1 MPNPSYY
8 FNLFKKF
15 QVLDHVS
22 SQSVHGN
29 PGAPTGGFNLN
40 DPNSPFN
47 ATFIGGTPITVG
59 DFVPANNPLWAILNA
74 RAMGVNPFP
83 ASVVIPGGAQAG
95 TGPWPAMPPGPTNT
109 GPFAEF
115 QTNAPVKLL
124 DVFANWIT
132 GHQVR
137 DIPTSVIAAKPPP
150 LNVGLDPGVALF
162 VCSMPGDT
170 GVRPGVPPNFWATSL
185 ISLVDPNTGNTVNPA
200 SLTAAADYNL
210 VAVIGNRGN
219 AGGGRYLNHP
229 PAIEAAASVM
239 VWNSFDSPGVELPA
253 LSNLDVNSN
262 AGLYEQYFLRPGDY
276 DIAGWHLNVQTV
288 FNGIIAALTDAV
300 NKGLNLGGLS
310 PRDWVLAQPAHL
322 CAKVVIRGET
332 INQPFPIFGVDTP
345 DTNRRIAQKNLAP
358 FDAGITATDPNPN
371 IIWKNFIVGQPLFF
385 RVLKG
390 EGKHRLVL
398 NHQLPAGA
406 TQVFIAVPAKTFEEH
421 VRTGGGLRGLE
432 VVPDTKLP
440 QVGRYRGKPFPDAV
454 ILQQTNRA
462 AEIQL
467 PQLEELQYLGM
478 ALGIEYDREKL
489 RDGPLG
495 DLTIAQHSILP
506 VLKPGTRSF
515 DLEEKIVGG
524 FTLQVRATD
533 AHAGPRGRIE
543 FPEN

>member
-1 MPNPSYY
+1 M
-8 FNLFKKF
+8 
-15 QVLDHVS
+15 
-22 SQSVHGN
+22 
-29 PGAPTGGFNLN
+29 GGFNLN
-40 DPNSPFN
+40 DPNAPFN
-47 ATFIGGTPITVG
+47 ATFKGTPITPG

-74 RAMGVNPFP
+74 RANGVNSFP
-83 ASVVIPGGAQAG
+83 ASVVIPNGAQAG
-95 TGPWPAMPPGPTNT
+95 TGPWPAMPTGPTNT
-109 GPFAEF
+109 GAFAEF

-132 GHQVR
+132 GGQVR
-137 DIPTSVIAAKPPP
+137 DIPTDAIAAKPPP
-150 LNVGLDPGVALF
+150 LVAGLDPGVALF

-170 GVRPGVPPNFWATSL
+170 GVRPGVPPDFWATSL
-185 ISLVDPNTGNTVNPA
+185 IFLVDPKTGLTINPNPP

-229 PAIEAAASVM
+229 PAVETAASVM

-300 NKGLNLGGLS
+300 NNGLDLGGSS
-310 PRDWVLAQPAHL
+310 PRDWVLNQPAHL

-332 INQPFPIFGVDTP
+332 NGQTFPIFGVDTP
-345 DTNRRIAQKNLAP
+345 DTNRRIGQKNLAP
-358 FDAGITATDPNPN
+358 FDLGITTTDPNPN

-385 RVLKG
+385 RIMHG

-398 NHQLPAGA
+398 NHRLPEGA
-406 TQVFIAVPAKTFEEH
+406 TQVFIAIPTKTFQEY
-421 VRTGGGLRGLE
+421 VRKGGGLRGLR
-432 VVPDTKLP
+432 VVRDTTLP

-478 ALGIEYDREKL
+478 SLGIEYDTRQLK
-489 RDGPLG
+489 DGPLG
-495 DLTIAQHSILP
+495 DLTIAQHSVLP
-506 VLKPGTRSF
+506 VLKPGTRCF
-515 DLEEKIVGG
+515 DFAEKVVGG
-524 FTLQVRATD
+524 FTLLVRAID
-533 AHAGPRGRIE
+533 PHAGPRGRIE